1 MTNFHNSLVV
11 LSANC
16 QGLRNSKKRVVIQYF
31 KETGAHIICL
41 QDTHLT
47 EKDTASFYNIWPGHF
62 YLHGQN
68 TNSRGV
74 AILFR
79 ENFECKIIDINKDTE
94 GNLIYLDIETQGAK
108 IKLLNV
114 YAPNID
120 NPTFFRKVEDLLL
133 ESNND
138 YNILCGDFNL
148 VLDPLKDSHN
158 YKHINNPKS
167 KHVVL
172 EMINNA
178 K

>member
-1 MTNFHNSLVV
+1 MPQV
-11 LSANC
+11 L
-16 QGLRNSKKRVVIQYF
+16 
-31 KETGAHIICL
+31 T
-41 QDTHLT
+41 
-47 EKDTASFYNIWPGHF
+47 
-62 YLHGQN
+62 
-68 TNSRGV
+68 
-74 AILFR
+74 
-79 ENFECKIIDINKDTE
+79 
-94 GNLIYLDIETQGAK
+94 TQ
-108 IKLLNV
+108 
-114 YAPNID
+114 
-120 NPTFFRKVEDLLL
+120 FFRKVEDLLL